1 MRRVETAINIHKEGR
16 SGHNGRRYVQ
26 HSVRA
31 MIDSAA
37 TQEGLRLGELFGYF
51 GHTARTLSGKM
62 KPDEQEVVMVNG
74 KPVVMQNV
82 PSNRLVAISL
92 DDDGTLHHTQEIL
105 DTPSGNLVSA
115 MIDSNAGGW
124 SWAVTGPRNS
134 AGDHPQTMYGF
145 DYVAQ
150 PNFIPLVRQGA
161 MLDSVGE
168 EVITRLGMDRDG
180 YSAMLDSWAQAS
192 EARHIEEA
200 SLYDIMMLDGMLIEE
215 RNSSALL
222 KRDLEAAREEARQAA
237 QTRQE
242 AMMDALE
249 NYPVMLTKEQRRAIA
264 SMATPEDALIFRQ
277 FLDSLSR
284 SDLGS
289 LPLGGKR
296 EPQTAAVPSQFREVP
311 GAVDFN
317 HSIRLK

>member
-1 MRRVETAINIHKEGR
+1 
-16 SGHNGRRYVQ
+16 
-26 HSVRA
+26 
-31 MIDSAA
+31 
-37 TQEGLRLGELFGYF
+37 
-51 GHTARTLSGKM
+51 
-62 KPDEQEVVMVNG
+62 
-74 KPVVMQNV
+74 
-82 PSNRLVAISL
+82 
-92 DDDGTLHHTQEIL
+92 
-105 DTPSGNLVSA
+105 
-115 MIDSNAGGW
+115 
-124 SWAVTGPRNS
+124 
-134 AGDHPQTMYGF
+134 
-145 DYVAQ
+145 
-150 PNFIPLVRQGA
+150 

-222 KRDLEAAREEARQAA
+222 KRDLEAAREEARQ
-237 QTRQE
+237 E

-264 SMATPEDALIFRQ
+264 TMATPEDAQIFRQ

-289 LPLGGKR
+289 LPLGRKR
-296 EPQTAAVPSQFREVP
+296 EPQTAAVPSQFREVA

>member
-92 DDDGTLHHTQEIL
+92 DDDGTLHHT
-105 DTPSGNLVSA
+105 GNLVCA